1 MNIIPAIDIKDSKC
15 VRLFQGD
22 YSRETIYSDS
32 PKEMADEWISQGADW
47 LHVVDLDG
55 AKSGNPDNLEIVK
68 SILVENDVSIQ
79 LGGGIRNIKSAEA
92 AINSGVQ
99 RIILG
104 TSAVEDHSFIQ
115 NLCNQFGSEAI
126 VVSLDAKNGLIAKNG
141 WTQESSIS
149 AIGLAEELME
159 LGVKRFM
166 YTDIERDGTLTSPNY
181 SEIQR
186 IVDFTNLPIL
196 AAGGVSNLKHLEQ
209 LERIGAESAIVGT
222 AIYEGKVNLRDAIS
236 RFQKI

>member
-1 MNIIPAIDIKDSKC
+1 
-15 VRLFQGD
+15 
-22 YSRETIYSDS
+22 
-32 PKEMADEWISQGADW
+32 
-47 LHVVDLDG
+47 
-55 AKSGNPDNLEIVK
+55 
-68 SILVENDVSIQ
+68 
-79 LGGGIRNIKSAEA
+79 
-92 AINSGVQ
+92 
-99 RIILG
+99 
-104 TSAVEDHSFIQ
+104 
-115 NLCNQFGSEAI
+115 
-126 VVSLDAKNGLIAKNG
+126 
-141 WTQESSIS
+141 
-149 AIGLAEELME
+149 ME